1 MRNMAVQNLGLL
13 RRGLKTVPPAVHG
26 EAEKVSA
33 LESEILK
40 RLRAVV
46 DMPITGM
53 RLRVHG
59 DYHLGQVLHTGK
71 DFLIIDFEGEPARSL
86 SERRLKRTPIRDV
99 AGMLRSFDY
108 AAYAALIE
116 QHERGAISTETMD
129 RIEPWARFW
138 THWTSVVFLKAYLGG
153 ARHGEFLPKTSKELK
168 TLLEANLINK
178 ALYELGYELNNRPAW
193 LRIPLQGILLL
204 MEAQK

>member
-1 MRNMAVQNLGLL
+1 
-13 RRGLKTVPPAVHG
+13 
-26 EAEKVSA
+26 
-33 LESEILK
+33 
-40 RLRAVV
+40 
-46 DMPITGM
+46 M

-71 DFLIIDFEGEPARSL
+71 DFLIIDFEGEPARPL
-86 SERRLKRTPIRDV
+86 SERRIKRTPLRDV

-108 AAYAALIE
+108 AAHAALFE

-138 THWTSVVFLKAYLGG
+138 THWASVAFLKAYFSSAGQ
-153 ARHGEFLPKTSKELK
+153 GEFLPKTTKELK

-193 LRIPLQGILLL
+193 LKIPLQGILQL
-204 MEAQK
+204 MASRP

>member
-1 MRNMAVQNLGLL
+1 MR
-13 RRGLKTVPPAVHG
+13 
-26 EAEKVSA
+26 
-33 LESEILK
+33 
-40 RLRAVV
+40 
-46 DMPITGM
+46 ITGM

-71 DFLIIDFEGEPARSL
+71 DFLIIDFEGEPARPL
-86 SERRLKRTPIRDV
+86 SERRIKRTPIRDV

-108 AAYAALIE
+108 AAHAALFE

-138 THWTSVVFLKAYLGG
+138 THWTSVVFLKAYLGSAG
-153 ARHGEFLPKTSKELK
+153 QGEFLPKTSKELK
-168 TLLEANLINK
+168 TLLEANLMDK

-193 LRIPLQGILLL
+193 LRIPLQGILQLV
-204 MEAQK
+204 EPGK